1 MTKFTGYARSR
12 GFQNIPARDK
22 SRQIQQRSDSV
33 LRDMEAKRQRNLQVA
48 NQHLQDLRDKHELE
62 RQNRQL
68 NESIRREYA
77 SSYIE
82 AYQRNADAQVKGQL
96 RAIEQRQG
104 FVKNLLDFSQTLV
117 GVAQEQNQK
126 YEQNQLDQANV
137 LASRFGLTAQQF
149 QDLQTL
155 KGVLDRN
162 ERETAPVY
170 EAMLRRGATAE
181 DLNTLIN
188 ASGYSKY
195 AFSAASMRQ
204 SGEALERYISE
215 NADTTI
221 KGFSTSLNAAEQKGL
236 PEYNDILLR
245 MQQDFVVS
253 ELAGFDPTFIAEHA
267 KPSMD
272 RTLARRQDYART
284 IRNKENAKIYDAN
297 VQQEFATLAE
307 TGGAAAVME
316 RLQDLT
322 GPDKRQFKGIV
333 SRYIPYLTEL
343 AEQGSLPDHFVTDL
357 ANQPLQIGNQQQNF
371 GSLHSAAIDRLRIA
385 EAEGMAEE
393 RKAIQAEYQ
402 LSRTQ
407 TQEVVRT
414 VERDMSEKARS
425 GALQYQDVVAT
436 IQDMQSRRDI
446 FEDEDI
452 SKIKAFLPKT
462 PDATAAENTIRQ
474 WDLSFK
480 RDRQLPSIPEIS
492 ASPLLPEQKLKWYDK
507 VNKEIDA
514 GLDTDQ
520 KSRRD
525 LFLKSSLMREL
536 NLADATMDQ
545 WGMVHPSVHN
555 LYFRLQQDYDDLFS
569 SDLTQNTNTRH
580 EQAQAA
586 ILSRLPA
593 GGSDKPLF
601 TFDGDGFEGKVESL
615 ALPES
620 SPSELTTSK
629 IDNMLK
635 DGNENRLYTQQIV
648 PTSILDNYL
657 DDLSSGKRVQMPEL
671 VSYISRKLGVSQ
683 MLVLEAQMDLA
694 TASDQKERSLNLP
707 ESADEFYG
715 FVKGTPNSA
724 VSKYV
729 QSRYHSRNRASRAL
743 VASDI
748 VDVYSATTEPLVLGA
763 ALLHENGITDR
774 DTMITFLAI
783 MLAESAADPNARG
796 DYQLP
801 DGTIVPK
808 GTPGAIPQSFGWYQ
822 HHMSTAPTWND
833 IGSKRRA
840 EYTKLLNM
848 DREFRNEDLLDP
860 VISTKLAVLLYQQ
873 RGQTFGD
880 WSTYNNGLYKGEK
893 GIFIQRAAEAVDRWA
908 ADQQKSSWNRSSTFT
923 DEARQL
929 MGVN

>member
-1 MTKFTGYARSR
+1 MAKFTGYARSR
-12 GFQNIPARDK
+12 GFQNIPVRDQSK
-22 SRQIQQRSDSV
+22 QIQQRSSDV
-33 LRDMEAKRQRNLQVA
+33 LRDMEATRQRNLQVA

-62 RQNRQL
+62 RQNRAL
-68 NESIRREYA
+68 NENIRREYA
-77 SSYIE
+77 DAYIN
-82 AYQRNADAQVKGQL
+82 AYSRNAEAQVKGQFQ
-96 RAIEQRQG
+96 AIENKQKL
-104 FVKNLLDFSQTLV
+104 VNDLLGFSQTLV
-117 GVAQEQNQK
+117 GIAQQQNEK
-126 YEQNQLDQANV
+126 YKEDQLNQANV
-137 LASRFGLTAQQF
+137 LASRFGVTGQQF
-149 QDLQTL
+149 QQLQTL
-155 KGVLDRN
+155 KGVLDQN

-188 ASGYSKY
+188 ASGFSKY
-195 AFSAASMRQ
+195 AFSVASMQQ
-204 SGEALERYISE
+204 SGAALERYISD
-215 NADTTI
+215 NADTKI
-221 KGFSTSLNAAEQKGL
+221 QGFSTSLNAAEQKGL

-245 MQQDFVVS
+245 MQQDFVVDQ
-253 ELAGFDPTFIAEHA
+253 LAGFDPAFIAEHA

-307 TGGAAAVME
+307 TGGAAAVLA

-357 ANQPLQIGNQQQNF
+357 AKQPLQIGNQQQEF
-371 GSLHSAAIDRLRIA
+371 GTLHSAAIDRLRIA

-407 TQEVVRT
+407 TKQVVRT

-436 IQDMQSRRDI
+436 IQQMQSRPDM

-452 SKIKAFLPKT
+452 SKVKAFLPKT

-492 ASPLLPEQKLKWYDK
+492 ASPLLPEQKLEWYDK
-507 VNKEIDA
+507 VNKEIEA

-525 LFLKSSLMREL
+525 LFLKSSLMNEL
-536 NLADATMDQ
+536 NFVDATTDN

-555 LYFRLQQDYDDLFS
+555 LYYRLQQDYDDLFS
-569 SDLTQNTNTRH
+569 SDLTQNINTRH

-593 GGSDKPLF
+593 GGSDKPLY
-601 TFDGDGFEGKVESL
+601 TFDGDGFEGKVRSL

-620 SPSELTTSK
+620 SPSELTTSQV
-629 IDNMLK
+629 DNMLK
-635 DGNENRLYTQQIV
+635 DGNENRLYTQQVV

-657 DDLSSGKRVQMPEL
+657 DDLSSGKRVQMPEV
-671 VSYISRKLGVSQ
+671 VSYISRKLGVSP
-683 MLVLEAQMDLA
+683 MLVLEAQMDVA
-694 TASDQKERSLNLP
+694 SASDDKNRDLKLP
-707 ESADEFYG
+707 EDAEQFYD
-715 FVKGTPNSA
+715 FVKGTPNS
-724 VSKYV
+724 SISRYV

-743 VASDI
+743 IGSGMPDPYTNVSNLKYAPQSHTKALNEAASELG
-748 VDVYSATTEPLVLGA
+748 VDPLDLATIIGFESAGSYSPDRMGGDNDEYMGLIQFSPDNQRVY
-763 ALLHENGITDR
+763 GITQGMTFEEQLLGPVVQYFKDR
-774 DTMITFLAI
+774 FKRA
-783 MLAESAADPNARG
+783 G
-796 DYQLP
+796 
-801 DGTIVPK
+801 
-808 GTPGAIPQSFGWYQ
+808 
-822 HHMSTAPTWND
+822 MSTQGATLLQL
-833 IGSKRRA
+833 
-840 EYTKLLNM
+840 YTTVLAGNPAANINLKDSNGTSSRSGVKEM
-848 DREFRNEDLLDP
+848 QKKHREAARIRFFSSNETNAWSHP
-860 VISTKLAVLLYQQ
+860 STIS
-873 RGQTFGD
+873 
-880 WSTYNNGLYKGEK
+880 
-893 GIFIQRAAEAVDRWA
+893 
-908 ADQQKSSWNRSSTFT
+908 
-923 DEARQL
+923 DEAL
-929 MGVN
+929 EVMGVN